1 MHRCTFHTLTICCC
15 CSAAKL
21 CPTPGD
27 PMACTMTGLPVLRYI
42 PEFAETISIES
53 VMLSNH
59 FILCH
64 CFLFLYSL
72 FPILM
77 VFSTELALCIS
88 WPKYWSFSFNLSN
101 EYSGLISFR
110 IDRSDLLAVQ
120 RMLRRLLQQH
130 NSKATVLQHSAFMVQ
145 LSHPYMTI
153 RKIIALTR
161 QTFAGKVMS
170 LLAV

>member
-1 MHRCTFHTLTICCC
+1 MHRCTFHTLIICCC
-15 CSAAKL
+15 CSAAKF
-21 CPTPGD
+21 CPTPGNH
-27 PMACTMTGLPVLRYI
+27 MACTMTGLPVLHYI

-53 VMLSNH
+53 VMLPNH

-72 FPILM
+72 FPSLM

-88 WPKYWSFSFNLSN
+88 WSKYWSFNLSN

-120 RMLRRLLQQH
+120 RILRSLLQQH
-130 NSKATVLQHSAFMVQ
+130 NQKQQFFSTQPLWFN
-145 LSHPYMTI
+145 SHIHTW
-153 RKIIALTR
+153 
-161 QTFAGKVMS
+161 
-170 LLAV
+170 LLEKS